1 MQNLQAI
8 WPHICQD
15 LCASDIYRLK
25 TISIVSQK
33 RVSTRSS
40 LDLLWI
46 SSQGFDLSIGGIFKR
61 DMPRCR
67 ANIFNNVGNIR
78 RPWPNWVQYLGQH
91 KEYLNQNWEWSTSVE
106 ETTWV
111 HWSYPKHRV
120 CIQDQYKAPLTLSLY
135 TISAPQ
141 WITRKQGNLTIIYS
155 TTQVIKLSLLR
166 PYFKFSEIGL
176 VLKP

>member
-8 WPHICQD
+8 WPYICQA

-33 RVSTRSS
+33 RVSNRSS

-46 SSQGFDLSIGGIFKR
+46 SSQGFDLSTGGIFKR

-78 RPWPNWVQYLGQH
+78 RPWPNWVQYLSQH
-91 KEYLNQNWEWSTSVE
+91 KEFLNQT
-106 ETTWV
+106 
-111 HWSYPKHRV
+111 
-120 CIQDQYKAPLTLSLY
+120 
-135 TISAPQ
+135 
-141 WITRKQGNLTIIYS
+141 GN
-155 TTQVIKLSLLR
+155 
-166 PYFKFSEIGL
+166 EAL
-176 VLKP
+176 VLKKPLGFTDHILNIEYVSKTNTRPHSLYHYTQYQRLSG